1 MKLNCDLGESFG
13 AWVMG
18 QDAEVMPH
26 IDMANV
32 ACGFHAGDADVMYQ
46 TLALAK
52 DNGVVVGAHPGYQ
65 DIPGFGRRSLKLDQ
79 QQLINA
85 IVYQVG
91 ALTAMAKMHGLDVEY
106 VKPHGAMYND
116 MMANAFMLEQVMTA
130 IVLLNKQRKTPLK
143 LMLLATAAH
152 QQHLEMSANLGVELL
167 FEAFADRRYTD
178 DGYLVPRNRQGAV
191 LSESEMLEQVERLAK
206 SSEVV
211 TESGKVLKL
220 RADTLCVHGDNAEGV
235 AQIVQIKTLLA
246 Q

>member
-52 DNGVVVGAHPGYQ
+52 ENGVVVGAHPGYQ

-116 MMANAFMLEQVMTA
+116 MMKNKPLRNAIMEAVSKYPS
-130 IVLLNKQRKTPLK
+130 NLK
-143 LMLLATAAH
+143 LMLQATGKQAEH
-152 QQHLEMSANLGVELL
+152 KLEAKSYNIELM
-167 FEAFADRRYTD
+167 FEAFADRAYTD
-178 DGYLVPRNRQGAV
+178 EGLLVARSQPGAV
-191 LSESEMLEQVERLAK
+191 LTKENTLSQITQLVRD
-206 SSEVV
+206 SSINS
-211 TESGKVLKL
+211 TNGKLLKL
-220 RADTLCVHGDNAEGV
+220 QVDSICVHGDNLSAVE
-235 AQIVQIKTLLA
+235 AIKDIQQIIKGH
-246 Q
+246 